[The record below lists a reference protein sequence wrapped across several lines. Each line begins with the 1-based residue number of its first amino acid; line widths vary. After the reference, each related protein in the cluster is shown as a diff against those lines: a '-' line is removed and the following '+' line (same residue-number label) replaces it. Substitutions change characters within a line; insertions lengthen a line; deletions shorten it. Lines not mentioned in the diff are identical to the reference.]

1 MGTRLI
7 FVDAEWITS
16 ELPVQEVAELM
27 EAGRLIPAQRAG
39 KRVFVNPAHVVSAE
53 EWTPPAP
60 RDAA

>member
-7 FVDAEWITS
+7 FTDAEWILS
-16 ELPVQEVAELM
+16 DLDVEEVAELM
-27 EAGRLIPAQRAG
+27 EAGRVIPAKRAA

-60 RDAA
+60 SVPA